1 MATGRFLVIDG
12 DIPITSK
19 RCFSCK
25 HYSCEKKVGNLE
37 KFCSG
42 EVMKINVP
50 ERAFCDEK
58 RKDVSYNDRCSHWSL
73 DAKIRA
79 FLKKKS

>member
-1 MATGRFLVIDG
+1 
-12 DIPITSK
+12 
-19 RCFSCK
+19 
-25 HYSCEKKVGNLE
+25 LE

-42 EVMKINVP
+42 EVMKVNVP